1 MVSSPYPAII
11 DMARSIAKSGRAGSK
26 ASKEEAESTVRE
38 IIGASGQ
45 SFAAAHGVEYWGLLK
60 SLLVGYVVSRG
71 LQDELVVK
79 GTPFH
84 WHASVSTKCSAVV
97 LRKDFHR
104 GEAHVEPELYL
115 EAGLL
120 DYGRGPTYGVA
131 CGFHYLPSPEGE
143 HSRFIRRVLADR
155 ETNIMAWAL
164 SNNGLINPT
173 FRSREPSG
181 SWDMDAILA
190 KVWPED
196 SLPADL
202 HERVARSFDELMPLF
217 RRIIAAPADH

>member
-1 MVSSPYPAII
+1 MDISPYPAII
-11 DMARSIAKSGRAGSK
+11 DMARSIAESDRAGNK

-38 IIGASGQ
+38 ILGASVQ
-45 SFAAAHGVEYWGLLK
+45 SFAAAYGVEYWSLLK
-60 SLLVGYVVSRG
+60 SFLLEYVTSRG
-71 LQDELVVK
+71 LQDQLVVK

-84 WHASVSTKCSAVV
+84 WHSSVGTRCSAVV

-115 EAGLL
+115 EVGLL

-143 HSRFIRRVLADR
+143 RSRFIRRVLADQD
-155 ETNIMAWAL
+155 TNTMAWAL
-164 SNNGLINPT
+164 SNNGFVNPT

-190 KVWPED
+190 KVWAED
-196 SLPADL
+196 RLPADL
-202 HERVARSFDELMPLF
+202 NERVATALDELMPLF
-217 RRIIAAPADH
+217 RKIIAAPADH